1 MPVRLSPISNRN
13 FVCLV
18 LKTKG
23 HHFILSLYQSN
34 EASTRYYYHVSWRD
48 GKPGQERQITSN
60 VSGRFKSWAVGHQSQ
75 VQTPPQLS
83 LVRTSL
89 QLSSWASGAHTKE
102 SPLLPSIL
110 SFRKCVQISRKNKTS
125 FSLLTWLPR
134 HPLKS
139 EKSEKY
145 IGIKEHDNHIPHH
158 RPELSRN
165 VLASSL
171 T

>member
-1 MPVRLSPISNRN
+1 MPASLSPISNCN

-48 GKPGQERQITSN
+48 GKPGQERPNHKQ
-60 VSGRFKSWAVGHQSQ
+60 RAWQ
-75 VQTPPQLS
+75 VQIPGCGPPKSGSDHTTAQSCENLIVTAFLS
-83 LVRTSL
+83 FR
-89 QLSSWASGAHTKE
+89 GPGKE

-110 SFRKCVQISRKNKTS
+110 SFHKCVQISRKNKTS
-125 FSLLTWLPR
+125 FSLLTRLPR

-145 IGIKEHDNHIPHH
+145 IDIKEHDNHIPHH